1 MPLAKLSK
9 PISASLQ
16 ITLVCSKILTETYV
30 SLWIPIGTA
39 KDTNSYLL
47 APLGSGELPELA
59 VDTTTALEWLP
70 LSRQTLP
77 FCLVIRL
84 EPYLINLAFPIA
96 LGALMDK
103 LALDSKDSMEIQAKS
118 KGARSMTQEINL
130 RVAFNKGTQLK
141 CSKAI
146 PL

>member
-1 MPLAKLSK
+1 MAPKPIRPQMPLAKRFRR
-9 PISASLQ
+9 INVTLQ
-16 ITLVCSKILTETYV
+16 ILLVCNNILTETYV

-47 APLGSGELPELA
+47 APLDLGELPELE

-77 FCLVIRL
+77 FSHVIRL
-84 EPYLINLAFPIA
+84 EPYLINLDFPIA

-103 LALDSKDSMEIQAKS
+103 LALDSKDLVEVQAKS
-118 KGARSMTQEINL
+118 KGARSMILETN
-130 RVAFNKGTQLK
+130 
-141 CSKAI
+141 
-146 PL
+146 